1 MWQHRRRVRRL
12 PRDLVADRRYGTL
25 GIYPRLPQLD
35 VRAGNPHRAGKKR
48 NAGRVGGIRE
58 FQYKG
63 KCDTYTC
70 PAGGHADPPV
80 RCSLTRKERRLR
92 RSFERGCLEEAQ
104 RWLKTEEGKRGF
116 RQRKVHV
123 QTVFTLAEDSHP
135 LRWNHWRAKRKLQ
148 IQVWLTAVA
157 MNTKKI
163 PGTTAAVS
171 GASIGRT
178 RAFSRRL
185 IWG

>member
-1 MWQHRRRVRRL
+1 
-12 PRDLVADRRYGTL
+12 
-25 GIYPRLPQLD
+25 
-35 VRAGNPHRAGKKR
+35 
-48 NAGRVGGIRE
+48 VGGIRE
-58 FQYKG
+58 SQYNG
-63 KCDTYTC
+63 KCDTYTY
-70 PAGGHADPPV
+70 PAGGRAAPPV
-80 RCSLTRKERRLR
+80 RCSLTRKERGLR

-104 RWLKTEEGKRGF
+104 RWLKTEEANRGF

-123 QTVFTLAEDSHP
+123 QTVLTLAEDRYA
-135 LRWNHWRAKRKLQ
+135 LRWDHWRAKWKVQ

-157 MNTKKI
+157 MNTEKI
-163 PGTTAAVS
+163 AGTSAAAS